1 MFISNVKMIEPATA
15 SFAVYLLTRTTK
27 IKPHILKR
35 EPFHYK
41 KRICKWIM
49 KNKHVIIDIGMDEM
63 AEYIF
68 DFSNYIQIHTPPT
81 LPIILYSIALIIL
94 IFI

>member
-15 SFAVYLLTRTTK
+15 SIAMYLLTKTPH
-27 IKPHILKR
+27 IKPYILRR

-41 KRICKWIM
+41 KKFCKWVI
-49 KNKHVIIDIGMDEM
+49 KNKHVIIDIGLDEL
-63 AEYIF
+63 ADYIF
-68 DFSNYIQIHTPPT
+68 NISNYIQIYTPT